1 MAYLTIKKLKSIDII
16 NVLSD
21 LVSGKMDAT
30 VKLPVVVAVLEERLK
45 GANDAPSIA
54 KKAFSLYFEKYG
66 YNN

>member
-30 VKLPVVVAVLEERLK
+30 VKLQVVVAVLEERLK